1 MASVPEKS
9 NKASQVLYMP
19 AVSIVVP
26 ESRSYA
32 HGSLTYTYTQYTSE
46 KPSIASRIFGGMVS
60 AVAFVI
66 GVFLF
71 AIPVTIASLIL
82 LNSVTSPANSALQNQ
97 NVPGIVKVV
106 PSQAPNTQV
115 IRPADE

>member
-9 NKASQVLYMP
+9 KKASQVLYMP

-26 ESRSYA
+26 ESRSYE
-32 HGSLTYTYTQYTSE
+32 HGSLTYTYTQYVAT
-46 KPSIASRIFGGMVS
+46 KPSFVSRVFGGLVS

-82 LNSVTSPANSALQNQ
+82 LNSVTSPGNSALQNQ

-106 PSQAPNTQV
+106 PSQAPNEQV
-115 IRPADE
+115 IRPADR